1 MNPLFPSTSVES
13 VFSIDYL
20 KLKGMGYK
28 AIIFDIDSTLVPH
41 GDDTTN
47 EIDQLFNYLHKL
59 GFKTLLLSN
68 NSEERI
74 STFNRNIKTLFIPMA
89 NKPYRANYLKAIR
102 MLNVNYSEVIL
113 VGDQLFT
120 DIIGANLCGIKS
132 ILVKFL
138 KHPEDIKIGKKRQ
151 LERLI
156 LKLFALNNKFFNH
169 FPNIE
174 KEDSNKVVEQK
185 KSLSERY
192 PIFYSMAVKKETVK
206 RHIKNYKSNIK
217 FATYKQDKALPN
229 VVHQYSSYLIK
240 EGKDIDPTLQYN
252 KSFNIGLSASKINK
266 VIIRPGE
273 TFSFW
278 NLVGKIDKKR
288 GYRDGRVIINNKVQA
303 GLGGGLCNLANTLN
317 LLIMHSPL
325 EVTELHT
332 HSDALSPDHGKR
344 VPFGT
349 GTSISYNYVDY
360 RFKNTTNQNVQ
371 ILIWVENNYLN
382 AELRS
387 EKPFDYKYE
396 LSEENHHFTKINGKF
411 YRKSKVYKNTV
422 NPSDNKIIDKQLVY
436 DNKSKVMF
444 DYDLIPKEL
453 IK

>member
-89 NKPYRANYLKAIR
+89 NKPHRANYLKAIR

-185 KSLSERY
+185 KPLSERY

-360 RFKNTTNQNVQ
+360 RFENTTNQNVQ

-422 NPSDNKIIDKQLVY
+422 NPSDNKIIDTQLVY

>member
-1 MNPLFPSTSVES
+1 M
-13 VFSIDYL
+13 
-20 KLKGMGYK
+20 
-28 AIIFDIDSTLVPH
+28 
-41 GDDTTN
+41 
-47 EIDQLFNYLHKL
+47 
-59 GFKTLLLSN
+59 
-68 NSEERI
+68 
-74 STFNRNIKTLFIPMA
+74 
-89 NKPYRANYLKAIR
+89 
-102 MLNVNYSEVIL
+102 
-113 VGDQLFT
+113 
-120 DIIGANLCGIKS
+120 
-132 ILVKFL
+132 
-138 KHPEDIKIGKKRQ
+138 
-151 LERLI
+151 
-156 LKLFALNNKFFNH
+156 
-169 FPNIE
+169 
-174 KEDSNKVVEQK
+174 VEQK

-229 VVHQYSSYLIK
+229 MVHQYSSYLIK

-288 GYRDGRVIINNKVQA
+288 GYRDGRVIVNNKVQA

-360 RFKNTTNQNVQ
+360 RFENTTNQNVQ

>member
-47 EIDQLFNYLHKL
+47 EIDQLFKYLHKL

-185 KSLSERY
+185 KPLSERY

-360 RFKNTTNQNVQ
+360 RFENTTNQNVQ

-422 NPSDNKIIDKQLVY
+422 NPSDNKIIDTQLVY

>member
-47 EIDQLFNYLHKL
+47 EIDQLFKYLHKL

-89 NKPYRANYLKAIR
+89 NKPHRANYLKAIR

-174 KEDSNKVVEQK
+174 KEYSNKVVEQK

-360 RFKNTTNQNVQ
+360 RFENTTNQNVQ

-436 DNKSKVMF
+436 DNKSRVMF

>member
-47 EIDQLFNYLHKL
+47 EIDQLFKYLHKL

-89 NKPYRANYLKAIR
+89 NKPHRANYLKAIR

-174 KEDSNKVVEQK
+174 KEYSNKVVEQK

-192 PIFYSMAVKKETVK
+192 PIFYSIAVKKETVK

-360 RFKNTTNQNVQ
+360 RFENTTNQNVQ

-436 DNKSKVMF
+436 DNKSRVMF

>member
-47 EIDQLFNYLHKL
+47 EIDQLFKYLHKL

-89 NKPYRANYLKAIR
+89 NKPHRANYLKAIR

-185 KSLSERY
+185 KPLSERY
-192 PIFYSMAVKKETVK
+192 PIFYSIAVKKETVK

-278 NLVGKIDKKR
+278 KLVGKIDKKR

-360 RFKNTTNQNVQ
+360 RFENTTNQNVQ

>member
-13 VFSIDYL
+13 VFSIDYQ
-20 KLKGMGYK
+20 KLKAMGYK

-47 EIDQLFNYLHKL
+47 EIDQLFKYLHKL

-89 NKPYRANYLKAIR
+89 NKPHRANYLKAIR

-120 DIIGANLCGIKS
+120 DIIGANLCGIKN
-132 ILVKFL
+132 ILVRFL

-156 LKLFALNNKFFNH
+156 LKLFALNNKFFKH

-229 VVHQYSSYLIK
+229 MVHQYSSYLIK

-288 GYRDGRVIINNKVQA
+288 GYRDGRVIVNNKVQA

-360 RFKNTTNQNVQ
+360 RFENTTNQNVQ

-396 LSEENHHFTKINGKF
+396 LSEENHHFIKINGKF

>member
-47 EIDQLFNYLHKL
+47 EIDQLFKYLHKL

-89 NKPYRANYLKAIR
+89 NKPHRANYLKAIR

-174 KEDSNKVVEQK
+174 KEYSNKLVEQK

-360 RFKNTTNQNVQ
+360 RFENTTNQNVQ

-436 DNKSKVMF
+436 DNKSRVMF

>member
-47 EIDQLFNYLHKL
+47 EIDQLFKYLHKL

-89 NKPYRANYLKAIR
+89 NKPHRANYLKAIR

-174 KEDSNKVVEQK
+174 KEYSNKVVEQK

-317 LLIMHSPL
+317 LLIMYSPL

-360 RFKNTTNQNVQ
+360 RFENTTNQNVQ

-436 DNKSKVMF
+436 DNKSRVMF

>member
-20 KLKGMGYK
+20 KLKGMDYK

-89 NKPYRANYLKAIR
+89 NKPHRANYLKAIR

>member
-89 NKPYRANYLKAIR
+89 NKPHRANYLKAIR

-174 KEDSNKVVEQK
+174 KEDSNKVIEQK

-387 EKPFDYKYE
+387 EKPFDYKYK

>member
-20 KLKGMGYK
+20 KLKGMDYK

-89 NKPYRANYLKAIR
+89 NKPHRANYLKAIR

-371 ILIWVENNYLN
+371 ILIWV
-382 AELRS
+382 
-387 EKPFDYKYE
+387 
-396 LSEENHHFTKINGKF
+396 
-411 YRKSKVYKNTV
+411 
-422 NPSDNKIIDKQLVY
+422 
-436 DNKSKVMF
+436 
-444 DYDLIPKEL
+444 
-453 IK
+453 